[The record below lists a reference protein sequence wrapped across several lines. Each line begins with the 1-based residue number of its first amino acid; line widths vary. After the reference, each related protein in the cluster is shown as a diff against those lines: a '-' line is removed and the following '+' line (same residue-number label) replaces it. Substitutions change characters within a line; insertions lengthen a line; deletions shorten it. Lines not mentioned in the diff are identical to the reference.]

1 VFENEKEK
9 KKSQCQWHGAGI
21 ENQKKSLNSTT
32 TALR

>member
-1 VFENEKEK
+1 VFENEKENK
-9 KKSQCQWHGAGI
+9 IAQCQWHGAGI